1 MQQNLNGSWDLQYT
15 VISVSGAIGAAT
27 QKSLLIV
34 CVLFEAVEISLVSQ
48 AAIMTENTASVY

>member
-15 VISVSGAIGAAT
+15 VISVSGALRAAT

-34 CVLFEAVEISLVSQ
+34 CVLFGAVKISLVSQ
-48 AAIMTENTASVY
+48 AAVMTENTASVY